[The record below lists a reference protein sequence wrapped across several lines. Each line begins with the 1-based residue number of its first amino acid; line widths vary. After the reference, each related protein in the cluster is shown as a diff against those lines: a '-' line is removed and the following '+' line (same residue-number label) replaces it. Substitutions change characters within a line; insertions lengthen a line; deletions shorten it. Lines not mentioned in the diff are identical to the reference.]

1 MTVQERIEQWAGECW
16 NPKPLYQ
23 ILQDSAREV
32 INDMDPDTLQPLW
45 SELTDSGS
53 GVNVAAY
60 RVLEA
65 RYLLR
70 RANNISPSWRSN
82 TNITLDQ
89 PSFYTMGDIAY
100 VLPSGGTLLAV
111 SHPTVLLSST
121 AVTNVP
127 DALLNL
133 IVLKSSEHMIT
144 HKMTRIRDTVNE
156 DITLP
161 TAPTALAAPT
171 IGYTDAAKTDP
182 STTTVGTLPSDPT
195 YLAPTI
201 AGTSSP
207 ITISALPA
215 APVYIAPS
223 LAAKPTAPTVGTLN
237 LQLDVTG
244 ATNAAPTAPSAPNIT
259 YVGAQAAVTA
269 ASALAALG
277 TAPAYIA
284 PSLAAKP
291 TAPTV
296 GTLNLQL
303 DVTGATNAAPVAPS
317 APVITY
323 VGAQAAVTAA
333 SALAALGAAPAYTP
347 PVFTGNISDIT
358 SAIPT
363 EIDLALQING
373 STALTVPSAPAA
385 PALFSVGQSDVSINF
400 TVPDLV
406 PPQFVKS
413 GSNLS
418 FTSWDAE
425 VTDEDPE
432 LMGAHLNKLSLELQE
447 TKQSI
452 EQNQIEYARTIE
464 VYRAKVNQ
472 AMKNA
477 EISASQARDRQ
488 NQSDVMALQG
498 YVQKLAHHGQ
508 EITVYQ
514 GQLEQ
519 KIAEAKF
526 NLDRAIQGVATAQK
540 LFLERYQA
548 DIQNAQMVFNAAQVE
563 YQTDAQHKIETVRTL
578 LQEALANMRAST
590 DVNVQN
596 QVRAMEA
603 LVSNYNMDLQL
614 FERKVQLYQMEVDV
628 TLREWLEQFNNEIRV
643 FDSEAGVD
651 VARYQ
656 AEIASASKAFEAS
669 LSAYQADAQHKIEAV
684 RTLLQEALADMR
696 ASTDVNVQNQVRTM
710 ESLVSDYNLEL
721 QLFERKVQLYQV
733 EVDVTL
739 REWLEQFN
747 NEIRVFDSEAGVDV
761 ARFQAEIGSA
771 SKAFDSS
778 LAAYTAG
785 TNRNSLQAQVNQGL
799 AGIDVGRYQA
809 EVANAA
815 KAFEVSMGVYTAGVA
830 RNNLQ
835 AQIAQQEQQQ
845 IAAQTTDVSKQNK
858 ARELEAKIA
867 DYQASL
873 SRKGQEIQIYSE
885 NVKSL
890 VSQQASEESTRSEK
904 LKMFALDRNNVRQHL
919 IQATVAYEH
928 RYRVHYPIN
937 VRMTDF

>member
-1 MTVQERIEQWAGECW
+1 MTAQERIEIWVGECW

-23 ILQDSAREV
+23 VLQDSVREV
-32 INDMDPDTLQPLW
+32 INDLDPDSLQSLW
-45 SELTDSGS
+45 TELTDSGS
-53 GVNVAAY
+53 GVNVASH

-70 RANNISPSWRSN
+70 RANNISPSWRTN

-89 PSFYTMGDIAY
+89 PSFYTMGDTAY

-111 SHPTVLLSST
+111 SEPTVLLSSESV
-121 AVTNVP
+121 ANVP

-133 IVLKSSEHMIT
+133 FVLRTAEHMIT
-144 HKMTRIRDTVNE
+144 HKMTVIRDTVNE

-161 TAPTALAAPT
+161 TAPTALAAPV
-171 IGYTDAAKTDP
+171 IGYTDAAKSDP
-182 STTTVGTLPSDPT
+182 STTTV
-195 YLAPTI
+195 
-201 AGTSSP
+201 
-207 ITISALPA
+207 SALPA

-244 ATNAAPTAPSAPNIT
+244 ATNAAP
-259 YVGAQAAVTA
+259 
-269 ASALAALG
+269 
-277 TAPAYIA
+277 
-284 PSLAAKP
+284 
-291 TAPTV
+291 
-296 GTLNLQL
+296 
-303 DVTGATNAAPVAPS
+303 VAPS
-317 APVITY
+317 APAIAY

-425 VTDEDPE
+425 YADEDPE
-432 LMGAHLNKLSLELQE
+432 LMGAQLNKLSLELQE

-651 VARYQ
+651 
-656 AEIASASKAFEAS
+656 I
-669 LSAYQADAQHKIEAV
+669 
-684 RTLLQEALADMR
+684 
-696 ASTDVNVQNQVRTM
+696 
-710 ESLVSDYNLEL
+710 
-721 QLFERKVQLYQV
+721 
-733 EVDVTL
+733 
-739 REWLEQFN
+739 
-747 NEIRVFDSEAGVDV
+747 
-761 ARFQAEIGSA
+761 ARF
-771 SKAFDSS
+771 
-778 LAAYTAG
+778 
-785 TNRNSLQAQVNQGL
+785 
-799 AGIDVGRYQA
+799 QA

-830 RNNLQ
+830 RNNMQ

-867 DYQASL
+867 DYQAKL
-873 SRKGQEIQIYSE
+873 GQKSQDIQLYSE
-885 NVKSL
+885 QVKAL
-890 VSQQASEESTRSEK
+890 VSQQTSEEQVRSEK
-904 LKMFALDRNNVRQHL
+904 LKMFALDRVNIRQHYGEAR
-919 IQATVAYEH
+919 IAYEH
-928 RYRVHYPIN
+928 RYRVHFPIN